1 MAENR
6 GVSRRDALKLFGG
19 AGLLAA
25 SGGIP
30 LSLSSANAQTVAS
43 LPNGAGFNRLKVG
56 DFTVTVLSDGQ
67 TPPGPLLP
75 NWGANPD
82 RQEDFKKTLAEN
94 FINPA
99 LARNN
104 FNPVVVDTGKN
115 KVLFDTGLGAQA
127 QAGAP
132 IGRLLENL
140 KNAGLSPSDID
151 TVFITHGHPDHV
163 QGMTDAAGKPVF
175 DKAQFVMGG
184 VDFDFW
190 TKPAQGAV
198 SAPIAKNIAPFK
210 DRFKLIKPGDE
221 IVSGITSVDSPGHT
235 PGHQSAL
242 IASGSS
248 QMMLFGDAAG
258 HYLLS
263 LMYPEAYLGFDAD
276 KSVVLA
282 TRAKLFD
289 RVSSEK
295 MLVTAYHFP
304 WPAVG
309 YIRKRS
315 AGGYEFVPA
324 AFSF

>member
-1 MAENR
+1 MAENH
-6 GVSRRDALKLFGG
+6 GVSRRDALKLLGG

-25 SGGIP
+25 SGGVP

-43 LPNGAGFNRLKVG
+43 LPNGAGFNRLKIG

-67 TPPGPLLP
+67 SPPGPLLP

-82 RQEDFKKTLAEN
+82 RQEDFKKTLSEN

-115 KVLFDTGLGAQA
+115 KVLFDTGLGPQA

-132 IGRLLENL
+132 IGRLLENM

-190 TKPAQGAV
+190 TKAAQV
-198 SAPIAKNIAPFK
+198 SAAIAKNIVPFK

-221 IVSGITSVDSPGHT
+221 IVPGITSVDSPGHT
-235 PGHQSAL
+235 PGHQSVL
-242 IASGSS
+242 LASGSS
-248 QMMLFGDAAG
+248 QMMVFGDAAG

-289 RVSSEK
+289 RVASEK
-295 MLVTAYHFP
+295 MLVSGYHFP

-309 YIRKRS
+309 YIRKRA
-315 AGGYEFVPA
+315 AGGYELVPA